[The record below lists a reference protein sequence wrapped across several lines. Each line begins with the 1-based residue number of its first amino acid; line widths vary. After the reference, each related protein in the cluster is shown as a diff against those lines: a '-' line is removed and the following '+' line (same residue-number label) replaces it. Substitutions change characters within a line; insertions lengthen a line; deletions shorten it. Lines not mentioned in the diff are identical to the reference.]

1 MRLRFWMKFSCGGF
15 QVSVVIVDGFDWW
28 VVNEGRMADL
38 MGVDWALLWW
48 RTICIFNLSRT

>member
-1 MRLRFWMKFSCGGF
+1 MKFSCGGF

-48 RTICIFNLSRT
+48 RTICIFNISRT